1 MAAGIGS
8 PTVTTT
14 TAPALGRELL
24 GTVVVVGGA
33 VALAAW
39 GPLPL
44 LVGVGAAQVV
54 LVLALLA
61 IVDAPSAVG
70 SFVIGVSAA
79 LASDVVVHVDD
90 GRVGGLV
97 GVSALAFVAALGH
110 QLVRSHRSRV
120 TESLADTLVAVV
132 LACGAACLP
141 AALHAT
147 GGDDAV
153 RVSLVAGGAALVVC
167 QLALFAAK
175 DGSFGLVTALAVG
188 ALVSLAVAGDLE
200 PSQAA
205 LVGLAAAAAVAIADT
220 LVAVAAT
227 ELSDERRSA
236 ARTPVALLLPV
247 AVVGPVA
254 LTATRLL
261 S

>member
-1 MAAGIGS
+1 
-8 PTVTTT
+8 VTTT
-14 TAPALGRELL
+14 TAPALARDLL
-24 GTVVVVGGA
+24 GTVA
-33 VALAAW
+33 VAATALGLAAW

-44 LVGVGAAQVV
+44 LLGVAVAQVL

-61 IVDAPSAVG
+61 IVDAPAALG
-70 SFVIGVSAA
+70 SFVIGVAAA
-79 LASDVVVHVDD
+79 LASDVVAQVDD

-97 GVSALAFVAALGH
+97 GVSALAFVAALAH

-141 AALHAT
+141 AALHAA

-153 RVSLVAGGAALVVC
+153 RVSLVAGAAALVVC

-175 DGSFGLVTALAVG
+175 DGSFGLVTALAAG
-188 ALVSLAVAGDLE
+188 ALVSLVAAGELE

-205 LVGLAAAAAVAIADT
+205 LIGLAAAAAVAIADT
-220 LVAVAAT
+220 VVVIAAS
-227 ELSDERRSA
+227 ELSDERRRA

-261 S
+261 A